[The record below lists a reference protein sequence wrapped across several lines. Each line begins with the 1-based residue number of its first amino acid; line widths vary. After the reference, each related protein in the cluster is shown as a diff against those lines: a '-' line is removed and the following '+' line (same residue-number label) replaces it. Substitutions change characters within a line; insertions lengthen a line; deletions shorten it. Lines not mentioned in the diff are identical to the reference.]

1 LPRSADGPVP
11 APPRPRWALW
21 RSPEGQPAWAR
32 PALLGIAAVAA
43 LLYARNLTQAGLA
56 PFYSVAVKSMSVS
69 WKAFFY
75 GAFDPGATI
84 TIDKLAGSFLPQ
96 ALSARI
102 FGFHPWSLALPQVI
116 EGVVSVLVMYR
127 VVRRWAGP
135 VPGLLAAGIFAV
147 TPIAASMFGHSM
159 EDGALTMCLVLA
171 ADSWQRAV
179 MEGRL
184 RSLCWAGV
192 WVGIGFQAKML
203 QAWIILPALGLG
215 YLLAAPAG
223 LGRRLWHLSV
233 AGLVMLAV
241 SLSWIALYTFTP
253 AADRP
258 YVDGSTNNSA
268 VAMVFGYNGVE
279 RFGISFPGSV
289 AAFGGGGGGAARVA
303 EAPAELGGAP
313 TTTAPGGA
321 RYNAGGFLG
330 LSGGWTKLIDN
341 RFGPEIGWL
350 YPLALLAL
358 IAGLAWR
365 GRARRTDQLRAGLV
379 MWGLWLVT
387 FGAIYSKMGNIPHT
401 AYMASLAPP
410 LAALSGTGIVLFWR
424 WYRSAS
430 RLWWLLP
437 LAIAVQVAWAWY
449 LRPVP
454 WPSRCLWC
462 RSVS

>member
-1 LPRSADGPVP
+1 
-11 APPRPRWALW
+11 
-21 RSPEGQPAWAR
+21 
-32 PALLGIAAVAA
+32 
-43 LLYARNLTQAGLA
+43 
-56 PFYSVAVKSMSVS
+56 
-69 WKAFFY
+69 
-75 GAFDPGATI
+75 
-84 TIDKLAGSFLPQ
+84 
-96 ALSARI
+96 
-102 FGFHPWSLALPQVI
+102 
-116 EGVVSVLVMYR
+116 
-127 VVRRWAGP
+127 
-135 VPGLLAAGIFAV
+135 
-147 TPIAASMFGHSM
+147 
-159 EDGALTMCLVLA
+159 
-171 ADSWQRAV
+171 
-179 MEGRL
+179 
-184 RSLCWAGV
+184 
-192 WVGIGFQAKML
+192 
-203 QAWIILPALGLG
+203 
-215 YLLAAPAG
+215 
-223 LGRRLWHLSV
+223 V

-289 AAFGGGGGGAARVA
+289 AAFGGGGGGGPRVA